1 MRKSIKRGDLETF
14 LIFLFSPLVSLP
26 FIFLQLKNKRN
37 SVSLFLLSVF
47 FGFLSFLYV
56 PDITNDKT
64 RYIERYSEFK
74 NYNSAQLLQYFQASP
89 DYIFDSL
96 LFLFAKIG
104 VSYNALFLF
113 LTTFTVYS
121 IFIFVKKIISKS
133 DIQGNHYNIVLI
145 VFTIFSFSLPGL
157 FSGIR
162 FGFAGSIFVWVV
174 YFIFFNKK
182 PTKAVL
188 LLTLTIFIHFS
199 YFLFIPAILL
209 ILYKPNWLNVKI
221 LLAASLFFLFLPK
234 NVLSNLIPV
243 NLPEAYAIKT
253 DAYLNWDR
261 EVNNKALILGF
272 IKKLW
277 LYFSFIFLI
286 FLDKNKNLILFSLV
300 SIFIS
305 VVNVAYSIPVIFNR
319 YAEFICILMVAYLV
333 VLRTKNNIKPLYF
346 HFFFLL
352 FCASFLVDIFVLKAN
367 FAESFKIFD
376 MLTIV
381 DILNHNVEPKEIISN

>member
-1 MRKSIKRGDLETF
+1 MGNIIRRGDLETF

-64 RYIERYSEFK
+64 RYIERYVVFK
-74 NYNSAQLLQYFQASP
+74 NYNFDQLLYYFQASP
-89 DYIFDSL
+89 DYIFDTL
-96 LFLFAKIG
+96 LFIFAKVGI
-104 VSYNALFLF
+104 SYNVLFLF

-133 DIQGNHYNIVLI
+133 EVQGNNYNILFI
-145 VFTIFSFSLPGL
+145 VVTIFSFSMPGL

-162 FGFAGSIFVWVV
+162 FGLAGSIFVWVV
-174 YFIFFNKK
+174 YYIFFNKK
-182 PTKAVL
+182 LKKAVL
-188 LLTLTIFIHFS
+188 LFALTIFIHFS

-209 ILYKPNWLNVKI
+209 ILYKPNWLNVRV
-221 LLAASLFFLFLPK
+221 LLTASLFFIFLPK
-234 NVLSNLIPV
+234 IIIFNLVPV
-243 NLPEAYAIKT
+243 NLPEAYAIKA

-261 EVNNKALILGF
+261 EVNNKTLILGF
-272 IKKLW
+272 IKKSW

-286 FLDKNKNLILFSLV
+286 LLDKNKNLILFSLI

-305 VVNVAYSIPVIFNR
+305 VINVTYSVPIIFNR
-319 YAEFICILMVAYLV
+319 YIEFIGILMVAYIV
-333 VLRTKNNIKPLYF
+333 FLRSINRIKPIYF
-346 HFFFLL
+346 NVFFMLI
-352 FCASFLVDIFVLKAN
+352 CARFFVDVFVLKAN
-367 FAESFKIFD
+367 FGESYKIFD

-381 DILNHNVEPKEIISN
+381 DILNHNVEAKEIISY